1 MPIDPSVA
9 VGAELPAQEFEWS
22 STDVQLYNLGIG
34 AGSHPTDAG
43 ELRYLRDRG
52 PQVLPTFATVAATF
66 HQVEP
71 PKVSF
76 PGIEIDL
83 AKVVHG
89 SQEVTVHA
97 PIPASGKGR
106 TVTRV
111 AEVWD
116 KGKAAVVVQESVT
129 EDLDGNPLWTAR
141 SSIFARGE
149 GGFGGE
155 RGPSE
160 SVEYPDREPD
170 AEFDVPTLPQQ
181 ALLYRLCGDRNPL
194 HSDPEFASAAGFP
207 GTNSARAVHLRH
219 RMQGGDRRSAR
230 RRRIAREG
238 IPRPVR
244 RCGLPRRDPPGAR
257 VERRRPQTRDRLR
270 HRTRSRPCPGRR
282 GTHRGVIAT
291 PSRKSDIRT

>member
-1 MPIDPSVA
+1 VRPAREERTFVPIDLSVA
-9 VGAELPAQEFEWS
+9 LGAALPVQEFSWS
-22 STDVQLYNLGIG
+22 SSDVQLYNLGLG
-34 AGSHPTDAG
+34 AGARPTDAG
-43 ELRYLRDRG
+43 ELRYLRDG
-52 PQVLPTFATVAATF
+52 DPQVLPTFATVAATF
-66 HQVEP
+66 HDTEP

-76 PGIEIDL
+76 PGVEIDL

-89 SQEVTVHA
+89 SQEVQVHA

-106 TVTRV
+106 TTTRI

-116 KGKAAVVVQESVT
+116 KGKAAVIVQESVT

-160 SVEYPDREPD
+160 TVALPDSDPD

-194 HSDPEFASAAGFP
+194 HSDPEFAKAAGFP
-207 GTNSARAVHLRH
+207 APILHGLCTYGTVCKSITDHLLDSDATRVAGFRAKFAGVVFPGETLRVRVWKSANQLLATVTVA
-219 RMQGGDRRSAR
+219 DRDLAPALADVVLT
-230 RRRIAREG
+230 IA
-238 IPRPVR
+238 
-244 RCGLPRRDPPGAR
+244 
-257 VERRRPQTRDRLR
+257 
-270 HRTRSRPCPGRR
+270 
-282 GTHRGVIAT
+282 
-291 PSRKSDIRT
+291 